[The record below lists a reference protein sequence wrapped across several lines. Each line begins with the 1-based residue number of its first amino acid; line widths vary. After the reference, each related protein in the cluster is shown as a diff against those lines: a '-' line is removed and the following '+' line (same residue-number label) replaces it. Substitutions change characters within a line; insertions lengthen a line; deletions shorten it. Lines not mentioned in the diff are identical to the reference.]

1 MAEKEE
7 APEGEQTGPP
17 SPVSFFDPALK
28 DVRRRIY
35 IKWCRTLLILCIFVF
50 AVLSLYWGSQFAT
63 EENYPTLKVWVV
75 DFDGQTDA
83 YSTDEPIVGP
93 AVTDATNTILSSDT
107 LHLGYEIKPPSHFNN
122 DPTAVRQA
130 IYDEHAWA
138 AVIVNP
144 NATILLRQAIET
156 TNTSYNPTGAIE
168 TVIISARDETTY
180 FSYILPGL
188 ATLQDTVL
196 AAFGP
201 QWARELLTTAQATHL
216 DLSSI
221 PPQAINPAIGFT
233 TIDLRPFTPA
243 VAAPAVSIGLIY
255 LIIIAFFNFPFLM
268 PIHALFMNPKDHPP
282 LKQVHWLVWRVLSN
296 IAAYFFLSFFY
307 SLVSLAFKIPFTN
320 HPAPDTVPA
329 VNANAYGHGSFVV
342 FWMLNW
348 VGMAALGFPCE
359 NMAMVLG
366 FPWSSL
372 FLIFWVIANVATAF
386 YAVELA
392 PGFYRWGYAWPL
404 HRSEC
409 GPFYTWSLAVSDDAD
424 CCSCRGFEDD
434 LVWDAFAY
442 WAGFC
447 GAVYLDCGFVGGLSG
462 CYLGYAVEDEKG
474 VGMSPNYEKRKLRRI
489 GSIHTIGI

>member
-1 MAEKEE
+1 MADEKEE
-7 APEGEQTGPP
+7 ISDGEQASPP
-17 SPVSFFDPALK
+17 TPVSFFHPALK
-28 DVRRRIY
+28 EVRRGVY
-35 IKWCRTLLILCIFVF
+35 IQWSRTLLILCIFVF

-63 EENYPTLKVWVV
+63 EENYQTLKVWVV

-83 YSTDEPIVGP
+83 YRTNNPIIGP
-93 AVTDATNTILSSDT
+93 AVTNATNQILSSDT

-144 NATILLRQAIET
+144 NATALLRQAVTT
-156 TNTSYNPTGAIE
+156 TNTSYDPNGAIE
-168 TVIISARDETTY
+168 TIIISARDETTY
-180 FSYILPGL
+180 FTYILPGL
-188 ATLQDTVL
+188 TTLQTTIL
-196 AAFGP
+196 ASFGP
-201 QWARELLTTAQATHL
+201 QWARELVSSAKDQ
-216 DLSSI
+216 DLNLSNI
-221 PPQAINPAIGFT
+221 PPQALNPAIGFT
-233 TIDLRPFTPA
+233 SIDLRPFTPA
-243 VAAPAVSIGLIY
+243 VAAPAVTIGLIY

-268 PIHALFMNPKDHPP
+268 PIHAQFMNRNNHPP
-282 LKQVHWLVWRVLSN
+282 LKQVHWLLWRVLSN

-320 HPAPDTVPA
+320 SPAPDTVPA
-329 VNANAYGHGSFVV
+329 LNANAYGQGSFVV

-359 NMAMVLG
+359 NMAMILG

-404 HRSEC
+404 HRSEYSILVGLDVGAVLTC
-409 GPFYTWSLAVSDDAD
+409 AVVVEALRTILFGTHSRIGLDFAVLFIWIGVSLVLYPFATWIMRWKMR
-424 CCSCRGFEDD
+424 RGF
-434 LVWDAFAY
+434 A
-442 WAGFC
+442 
-447 GAVYLDCGFVGGLSG
+447 
-462 CYLGYAVEDEKG
+462 
-474 VGMSPNYEKRKLRRI
+474 
-489 GSIHTIGI
+489 